1 MSHTPGP
8 WHKARGRAFG
18 LYDIRVAIPGSQDIT
33 GHPIAKAV
41 SEEDADLI
49 AAAPEL
55 LEALKRAVADC
66 PCTLAADLL
75 RSAQAAFHLCESLL
89 ACREGA
95 SDELIREV
103 RDSLKRSI
111 TKAETL

>member
-55 LEALKRAVADC
+55 LEALKRARDGLSFDGQRY
-66 PCTLAADLL
+66 LAAIDAAIAKADG
-75 RSAQAAFHLCESLL
+75 RS
-89 ACREGA
+89 
-95 SDELIREV
+95 
-103 RDSLKRSI
+103 
-111 TKAETL
+111 